1 MKHRLNLDIKDPNYT
16 LLKEIF
22 KIMDCRETS
31 EILASFGFK
40 NLEKQVFTF
49 KIIFISMFF
58 GLDIPFI
65 LSELESKEKLRK
77 YFNISKVWSADQVYK
92 TLSLQDSEKL
102 MKALNRILNSR
113 NHVKRRGKK
122 IFIVDATP
130 VDLDFNFHRNKKTK
144 EHLKTLNL
152 KWSYS
157 SSKGFYIG
165 FKATVVI
172 DFDSMNPVCILIH
185 SGAPGDAKLFDEIME
200 TLQKRRIIQKGDTL
214 IFDKGYYS
222 YENYQIGIS
231 KYKIIP
237 FIFPRDNFKRNKLN
251 DQLSYPLQAFKKTKK
266 IITEKRFYDNLKQE
280 LLKKLDD
287 WKKFKPIRGKI
298 EDFFK
303 LLKQGLNMREIHK
316 YTPKSV
322 EKTVYLNVFLGALII
337 SQGFYSKTAIQQLS
351 EN

>member
-22 KIMDCRETS
+22 KIMDSRETS

-40 NLEKQVFTF
+40 NLDKLVFTF

-58 GLDIPFI
+58 VLDIPFI

-77 YFNISKVWSADQVYK
+77 YFKISKVWSADQVYK
-92 TLSLQDSEKL
+92 TLSLQDPEKL

-113 NHVKRRGKK
+113 NRVKRREKK
-122 IFIVDATP
+122 IFVVDATP
-130 VDLDFNFHRNKKTK
+130 VDLDFNFNRNKKTK
-144 EHLKTLNL
+144 EYLKTLNL

-200 TLQKRRIIQKGDTL
+200 NLQKRRIIEKGDTL

-231 KYKIIP
+231 KYKIVP

-266 IITEKRFYDNLKQE
+266 IITEKRFYDNLKHE
-280 LLKKLDD
+280 LLKKLDN

-322 EKTVYLNVFLGALII
+322 AKTVYLNVFLGALII
-337 SQGFYSKTAIQQLS
+337 SQGYYSKTAIQQLS

>member
-1 MKHRLNLDIKDPNYT
+1 MKYRLNLDIKDPNYT

-65 LSELESKEKLRK
+65 LSKLESKEKLRK

-113 NHVKRRGKK
+113 NRVKRRRKK
-122 IFIVDATP
+122 TFIVDATP
-130 VDLDFNFHRNKKTK
+130 VDLDFNFNLNKKTK
-144 EHLKTLNL
+144 EYLKTLNL

-222 YENYQIGIS
+222 YENYQIGIN
-231 KYKIIP
+231 KYKIVP
-237 FIFPRDNFKRNKLN
+237 FIFPRDNFKINKLN

-266 IITEKRFYDNLKQE
+266 IITEKRFYDNLKHE
-280 LLKKLDD
+280 LLKKLDN
-287 WKKFKPIRGKI
+287 WEKFKPIRGKI

>member
-1 MKHRLNLDIKDPNYT
+1 
-16 LLKEIF
+16 
-22 KIMDCRETS
+22 
-31 EILASFGFK
+31 
-40 NLEKQVFTF
+40 
-49 KIIFISMFF
+49 MFF

-65 LSELESKEKLRK
+65 LSELESKENLRK
-77 YFNISKVWSADQVYK
+77 YFNISEVLSADQVYK
-92 TLSLQDSEKL
+92 IFSLQNPEKL
-102 MKALNRILNSR
+102 MKTLNRILNSR
-113 NHVKRRGKK
+113 NRVKRRGKK
-122 IFIVDATP
+122 TFIVDATP

-144 EHLKTLNL
+144 EHLKSLNL

-185 SGAPGDAKLFDEIME
+185 SGAPNDAKLFDEIME
-200 TLQKRRIIQKGDTL
+200 TLQKRRIIKKGDTI
-214 IFDKGYYS
+214 IFDKGYYG
-222 YENYQIGIS
+222 YKNYQLGIS
-231 KYKIIP
+231 KYKIVP
-237 FIFPRDNFKRNKLN
+237 FIFPKENFNRTKLD
-251 DQLSYPLQAFKKTKK
+251 DQLSYPLQVFNQTKK
-266 IITEKRFYDNLKQE
+266 IIKEKHFYNNLKHE
-280 LLKKLDD
+280 LFKKLDN

-322 EKTVYLNVFLGALII
+322 EKTVYLNVFLGSLII

>member
-16 LLKEIF
+16 LLKKIF
-22 KIMDCRETS
+22 KIIDSRKS
-31 EILASFGFK
+31 LEILASYGFK
-40 NLEKQVFTF
+40 NLNKQIFAF

-58 GLDIPFI
+58 GLDISFI
-65 LSELESKEKLRK
+65 LNELESKKELRD
-77 YFNISKVWSADQVYK
+77 YFKISEILTADQVYK
-92 TLSLQDSEKL
+92 IFSQQNPENLL
-102 MKALNRILNSR
+102 KALNRILNHQNR
-113 NHVKRRGKK
+113 VKRRGKK
-122 IFIVDATP
+122 TFIVDATP
-130 VDLDFNFHRNKKTK
+130 VDLDFNFNRNKKTK

-165 FKATVVI
+165 FKATVII
-172 DFDSMNPVCILIH
+172 DYDSMNPVSILIH
-185 SGAPGDAKLFDEIME
+185 SGAPNDAKLFDEIME
-200 TLQKRRIIQKGDTL
+200 NLQKRRIIRKGDII

-222 YENYQIGIS
+222 YKNYQLGIS
-231 KYKIIP
+231 KYKIVP
-237 FIFPRDNFKRNKLN
+237 FIFPKDNFNKTKLN
-251 DQLSYPLQAFKKTKK
+251 DQLSYPLQVFKKTKK
-266 IITEKRFYDNLKQE
+266 VLAQKQFYNNLKIE
-280 LLKKLDD
+280 LFKKLDD

-316 YTPKSV
+316 YTQKSV
-322 EKTVYLNVFLGALII
+322 AKTVYLNVFLGALII

>member
-22 KIMDCRETS
+22 KIMDSRETS
-31 EILASFGFK
+31 EILTSFGFK
-40 NLEKQVFTF
+40 SLKKQKFTL

-58 GLDIPFI
+58 VLDIPFI
-65 LSELESKEKLRK
+65 LNELESKEKLCK

-102 MKALNRILNSR
+102 MRALNRILNSR
-113 NHVKRRGKK
+113 NRVKRRGKK
-122 IFIVDATP
+122 TFIVDATP
-130 VDLDFNFHRNKKTK
+130 VDLDFNFNRNKKTK
-144 EHLKTLNL
+144 EYLKTLNL

-165 FKATVVI
+165 FKATVVL

-200 TLQKRRIIQKGDTL
+200 NLQKRRIIEKGDTL
-214 IFDKGYYS
+214 IFNKGYYS

-231 KYKIIP
+231 KYKIVP

-251 DQLSYPLQAFKKTKK
+251 DQLSYSLKAFKKTKK
-266 IITEKRFYDNLKQE
+266 IISEKRFYDNLKHE
-280 LLKKLDD
+280 LFKKLDD

-322 EKTVYLNVFLGALII
+322 AKTVYLNVFLGALII
-337 SQGFYSKTAIQQLS
+337 SQGYYSKTAIQQLS

>member
-1 MKHRLNLDIKDPNYT
+1 
-16 LLKEIF
+16 
-22 KIMDCRETS
+22 
-31 EILASFGFK
+31 
-40 NLEKQVFTF
+40 
-49 KIIFISMFF
+49 MFF

-77 YFNISKVWSADQVYK
+77 YFKISKVWSADQVYK
-92 TLSLQDSEKL
+92 TLSLQDPEKL

-113 NHVKRRGKK
+113 NRVKIRGKK
-122 IFIVDATP
+122 TFVVDATP
-130 VDLDFNFHRNKKTK
+130 VDLDFNFNRNKKTK
-144 EHLKTLNL
+144 EYLKTLNL

-200 TLQKRRIIQKGDTL
+200 NLQKRRIIEKGDTL
-214 IFDKGYYS
+214 IDKEYYS

-231 KYKIIP
+231 KYKIVH

-266 IITEKRFYDNLKQE
+266 IITEKRFYDNLKHE
-280 LLKKLDD
+280 LLKKLDN

-322 EKTVYLNVFLGALII
+322 AKTVYLNVFLGALII
-337 SQGFYSKTAIQQLS
+337 SQGYYSKTAIQQLS

>member
-1 MKHRLNLDIKDPNYT
+1 MKHRLNLDIRDPNYT

-22 KIMDCRETS
+22 KIIDSRETF

-40 NLEKQVFTF
+40 NLDKQVFTF

-65 LSELESKEKLRK
+65 LSELESKENLRK
-77 YFNISKVWSADQVYK
+77 YFNISEVLSADQVYK
-92 TLSLQDSEKL
+92 IFSLQNPEKL
-102 MKALNRILNSR
+102 MKTLNRILNSR
-113 NHVKRRGKK
+113 NRVKRRGKK
-122 IFIVDATP
+122 TFIVDATP

-144 EHLKTLNL
+144 EHLKSLNL

-185 SGAPGDAKLFDEIME
+185 SGAPNDAKLFDEIME
-200 TLQKRRIIQKGDTL
+200 TLQKRRIIKKGDTI
-214 IFDKGYYS
+214 IFDKGYYG
-222 YENYQIGIS
+222 YKNYQLGIS
-231 KYKIIP
+231 KYKIVP
-237 FIFPRDNFKRNKLN
+237 FIFPKENFNRTKLD
-251 DQLSYPLQAFKKTKK
+251 DQLSYPLQVFNQTKK
-266 IITEKRFYDNLKQE
+266 IIKEKHFYNNLKHE
-280 LLKKLDD
+280 LFKKLDN

-322 EKTVYLNVFLGALII
+322 EKTVYLNVFLGSLII

>member
-22 KIMDCRETS
+22 KIMDSRETS
-31 EILASFGFK
+31 EILAPFGFK
-40 NLEKQVFTF
+40 NLDKLVFTF

-58 GLDIPFI
+58 SLDIPFI

-77 YFNISKVWSADQVYK
+77 YFKISKVWSADQVYK
-92 TLSLQDSEKL
+92 TLSLQDPEKL

-113 NHVKRRGKK
+113 NRVKRREKK
-122 IFIVDATP
+122 IFVVDATP
-130 VDLDFNFHRNKKTK
+130 VDLDFNFNRNKKTK
-144 EHLKTLNL
+144 EYLKTLNL

-200 TLQKRRIIQKGDTL
+200 NLQKRRIIEKGDTL
-214 IFDKGYYS
+214 IFDKEYYS

-231 KYKIIP
+231 KYKIVP

-266 IITEKRFYDNLKQE
+266 IITEKRFYDNLKHE
-280 LLKKLDD
+280 LLKKLDN

-322 EKTVYLNVFLGALII
+322 AKTVYLNVFLGALII
-337 SQGFYSKTAIQQLS
+337 SQGYYSKTAIQQLS

>member
-22 KIMDCRETS
+22 KIMDSRETS
-31 EILASFGFK
+31 EILAPFGFK
-40 NLEKQVFTF
+40 NLDKLVFTF
-49 KIIFISMFF
+49 KIIFINMFF

-77 YFNISKVWSADQVYK
+77 YFKISKVWSADQVYK
-92 TLSLQDSEKL
+92 TLSLQDPEKL

-113 NHVKRRGKK
+113 NRVKRRGKK
-122 IFIVDATP
+122 TFVVDATP
-130 VDLDFNFHRNKKTK
+130 VDLDFNFNRNKKTK
-144 EHLKTLNL
+144 EYLKTLNL

-200 TLQKRRIIQKGDTL
+200 NLQKRRIIEKGDTL
-214 IFDKGYYS
+214 IFDKEYYS

-231 KYKIIP
+231 KYKIVP
-237 FIFPRDNFKRNKLN
+237 FIFPRDNFKRIE
-251 DQLSYPLQAFKKTKK
+251 P
-266 IITEKRFYDNLKQE
+266 
-280 LLKKLDD
+280 
-287 WKKFKPIRGKI
+287 PHPI
-298 EDFFK
+298 ED
-303 LLKQGLNMREIHK
+303 GD
-316 YTPKSV
+316 S
-322 EKTVYLNVFLGALII
+322 
-337 SQGFYSKTAIQQLS
+337 
-351 EN
+351 

>member
-16 LLKEIF
+16 LLKKIF
-22 KIMDCRETS
+22 KIIDSRKS
-31 EILASFGFK
+31 LEILASYGFK
-40 NLEKQVFTF
+40 NLNKQIFAF

-58 GLDIPFI
+58 GLDISFI
-65 LSELESKEKLRK
+65 LNELESKKELRD
-77 YFNISKVWSADQVYK
+77 YFKISEILTADQVYK
-92 TLSLQDSEKL
+92 IFSQQNPENLL
-102 MKALNRILNSR
+102 KALNRILNHQNR
-113 NHVKRRGKK
+113 VKRRGKK
-122 IFIVDATP
+122 TFIVDATP
-130 VDLDFNFHRNKKTK
+130 VDLDFNFNRNKKTK

-165 FKATVVI
+165 FKATVII
-172 DFDSMNPVCILIH
+172 DYDSMNPVSILIH
-185 SGAPGDAKLFDEIME
+185 SGAPNDAKLFDEIME
-200 TLQKRRIIQKGDTL
+200 NLQKRRIIRKGDII

-222 YENYQIGIS
+222 YKNYQLGIS
-231 KYKIIP
+231 KYKIVP
-237 FIFPRDNFKRNKLN
+237 FIFPKDNFNKTKLN
-251 DQLSYPLQAFKKTKK
+251 DQLSYPLQVFKKIKK
-266 IITEKRFYDNLKQE
+266 LLAQKQFYNHLKIE
-280 LLKKLDD
+280 LFKKLDD

-322 EKTVYLNVFLGALII
+322 AKTVYLNVFLGALII

>member
-16 LLKEIF
+16 LLKKIF
-22 KIMDCRETS
+22 KIIDSRKS
-31 EILASFGFK
+31 LEILASYGFK
-40 NLEKQVFTF
+40 NLNKQIFAF

-58 GLDIPFI
+58 GLDISFI
-65 LSELESKEKLRK
+65 LNELESKKELQD
-77 YFNISKVWSADQVYK
+77 YFKISEILTADQVQK
-92 TLSLQDSEKL
+92 IFSQQNPENLL
-102 MKALNRILNSR
+102 KALNRILNHQNR
-113 NHVKRRGKK
+113 VKRRGKK
-122 IFIVDATP
+122 TFIVDATP
-130 VDLDFNFHRNKKTK
+130 VDLDFNFNRNKKTK

-165 FKATVVI
+165 FKATVII
-172 DFDSMNPVCILIH
+172 DYDSMNPVSILIH
-185 SGAPGDAKLFDEIME
+185 SGAPNDAKLFDEIME
-200 TLQKRRIIQKGDTL
+200 NLQKRRIIRKGDTI

-222 YENYQIGIS
+222 YKNYQLGIS
-231 KYKIIP
+231 KYKIVP
-237 FIFPRDNFKRNKLN
+237 FIFPKDNFNKTKLN
-251 DQLSYPLQAFKKTKK
+251 DQLSYPLQVFKKTKK
-266 IITEKRFYDNLKQE
+266 ILAQKQFYNNLKIE
-280 LLKKLDD
+280 LFKKLDD

-322 EKTVYLNVFLGALII
+322 TKTVYLNVFLGAQII
-337 SQGFYSKTAIQQLS
+337 SQEFYSKTAIQQLS

>member
-22 KIMDCRETS
+22 KIMDSRKS
-31 EILASFGFK
+31 SQILASYGFK
-40 NLEKQVFTF
+40 NLNKQITTF

-65 LSELESKEKLRK
+65 LNELESKKELQK
-77 YFNISKVWSADQVYK
+77 YFNISEILTADQIYK
-92 TLSLQDSEKL
+92 NLSLQDSEKL
-102 MKALNRILNSR
+102 LKALNRILNHQNR
-113 NHVKRRGKK
+113 VKRRGKK
-122 IFIVDATP
+122 TFIVDATP
-130 VDLDFNFHRNKKTK
+130 IDLDFNFNRNKKTK

-152 KWSYS
+152 KWSDS

-165 FKATVVI
+165 FKATVI
-172 DFDSMNPVCILIH
+172 LDYDSMNPVSILIH
-185 SGAPGDAKLFDEIME
+185 SGAPNDAKLFDEIME
-200 TLQKRRIIQKGDTL
+200 NLQKRRIIQKGDML

-222 YENYQIGIS
+222 YKNYQLGIS
-231 KYKIIP
+231 KYKIVP
-237 FIFPRDNFKRNKLN
+237 FIFPKDNFKRTKLN
-251 DQLSYPLQAFKKTKK
+251 DQLSYPLQVFKKTKK
-266 IITEKRFYDNLKQE
+266 ILAQKQFYNNLKHE
-280 LLKKLDD
+280 LLKKLDN

-303 LLKQGLNMREIHK
+303 LLKQGLNLREIHK

-322 EKTVYLNVFLGALII
+322 AKTVYLNVFLGALII

>member
-1 MKHRLNLDIKDPNYT
+1 MKHRLNLDIRDPNYT

-22 KIMDCRETS
+22 KIIDSRETF

-40 NLEKQVFTF
+40 NLDKQVFTF

-65 LSELESKEKLRK
+65 LSELESKENLRK
-77 YFNISKVWSADQVYK
+77 YFNISEVLSANQVYK
-92 TLSLQDSEKL
+92 IFSLQNPEKL
-102 MKALNRILNSR
+102 MKTLNRILNSR
-113 NHVKRRGKK
+113 NRVKRRGKK
-122 IFIVDATP
+122 TFIVDATP

-144 EHLKTLNL
+144 EHLKSLNL

-185 SGAPGDAKLFDEIME
+185 SGAPNDAKLFDEIME
-200 TLQKRRIIQKGDTL
+200 TLQKRRIIKKGDTI
-214 IFDKGYYS
+214 IFDKGYYG
-222 YENYQIGIS
+222 YKNYQLGIS
-231 KYKIIP
+231 KYKIVP
-237 FIFPRDNFKRNKLN
+237 FIFPKENFNRTKLD
-251 DQLSYPLQAFKKTKK
+251 DQLSYPLQVFNQTKK
-266 IITEKRFYDNLKQE
+266 IIKEKHFYNNLKHE
-280 LLKKLDD
+280 LFKKLDN

-322 EKTVYLNVFLGALII
+322 EKTVYLNVFLGSLII

>member
-22 KIMDCRETS
+22 KIMDSRETS

-40 NLEKQVFTF
+40 NLDKLVFTF

-58 GLDIPFI
+58 VLDIPFI

-77 YFNISKVWSADQVYK
+77 YFKISKVWSADQVYK
-92 TLSLQDSEKL
+92 TLSLQDPEKL

-113 NHVKRRGKK
+113 NRVKRREKK
-122 IFIVDATP
+122 IFVVDATP
-130 VDLDFNFHRNKKTK
+130 VDLDFNFNRNKKTK
-144 EHLKTLNL
+144 EYLKTLNL

-157 SSKGFYIG
+157 SSKGFSKGFYIG

-200 TLQKRRIIQKGDTL
+200 NLQKRRIIEKGDTL
-214 IFDKGYYS
+214 IFDKEYYS

-231 KYKIIP
+231 KYEIVP
-237 FIFPRDNFKRNKLN
+237 FIFPRDNFK
-251 DQLSYPLQAFKKTKK
+251 KK
-266 IITEKRFYDNLKQE
+266 
-280 LLKKLDD
+280 
-287 WKKFKPIRGKI
+287 
-298 EDFFK
+298 
-303 LLKQGLNMREIHK
+303 
-316 YTPKSV
+316 
-322 EKTVYLNVFLGALII
+322 
-337 SQGFYSKTAIQQLS
+337 
-351 EN
+351 